1 MRSPRTGTV
10 PRPTDALAHLNL
22 DPIDAWIAAHPWD
35 SADAEERERA
45 AQESRIGWRRGDAAG
60 AYCVNR
66 SLFERLHALEGS
78 AALRDVPVDL
88 ALGRRTRLRLAR
100 TVDAWLLAWR
110 AHEAG
115 RRASPE
121 FAILE
126 LGPEP

>member
-1 MRSPRTGTV
+1 MRSRRTGTLT
-10 PRPTDALAHLNL
+10 RPADALAHLEL
-22 DPIDAWIAAHPWD
+22 DPIDTWIEGHPWD
-35 SADAEERERA
+35 PADAAARARA
-45 AQESRIGWRRGDAAG
+45 AQESRIGWRRGDAVG

-66 SLFERLHALEGS
+66 SLLERLHALEGS

-88 ALGRRTRLRLAR
+88 ALERRTRLRLAR
-100 TVDAWLLAWR
+100 TVDAWLLAWH

-115 RRASPE
+115 RDASPE